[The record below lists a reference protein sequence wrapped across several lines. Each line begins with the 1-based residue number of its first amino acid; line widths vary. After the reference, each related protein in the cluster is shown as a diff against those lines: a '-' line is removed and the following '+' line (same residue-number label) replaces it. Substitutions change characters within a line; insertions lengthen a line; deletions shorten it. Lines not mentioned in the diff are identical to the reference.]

1 MVGKAREP
9 QKGQQLHR
17 VIESSSPQQLHHDHP
32 NDHQQPTPT
41 YATSTTSTTANMW
54 ITCIIQLSTTNQ
66 QPMTYD
72 NGFISSS
79 SSYLLLPWWS
89 RDSYDKLSPWHIP
102 GVSRVSLPK
111 LHKVEGTALIHSLS
125 SINRG
130 RHTKIYMHRA
140 LHPPKFI
147 RLDLEGAVESF
158 RIWPCLTDFLIQLFY
173 NCFFL
178 GLEGIFRILQSIAHA
193 QQIRHFVRLQ
203 LLARRQG
210 KTKRQFVHRTNEMCN
225 SCRKPTNTSWIRSVI
240 VPMEGEKMNISQ
252 PWLTDITSE

>member
-1 MVGKAREP
+1 
-9 QKGQQLHR
+9 
-17 VIESSSPQQLHHDHP
+17 
-32 NDHQQPTPT
+32 
-41 YATSTTSTTANMW
+41 MW

-102 GVSRVSLPK
+102 GVRRVSLPK

-125 SINRG
+125 SMNRG

-140 LHPPKFI
+140 LLHPPKFI

-158 RIWPCLTDFLIQLFY
+158 RMWPCLTDFLIQLFY
-173 NCFFL
+173 NCFF
-178 GLEGIFRILQSIAHA
+178 FRPWGHLSDLSIHSARPTDTSLRPA
-193 QQIRHFVRLQ
+193 PTPSKAARQDQEAIRSQDKRDVQCSWTQ
-203 LLARRQG
+203 L
-210 KTKRQFVHRTNEMCN
+210 VN
-225 SCRKPTNTSWIRSVI
+225 SCRKPHKHVLDKICDSPHGRGENEHIPTMADWYYLRMTKNYEFVDLRVQNRSV
-240 VPMEGEKMNISQ
+240 KN
-252 PWLTDITSE
+252 